1 MGFNPQA
8 NRTLDTAVS
17 HYSKVEKSKRTSQEA
32 KNKGC
37 TALYNLPGMGEDHAE
52 PCVWVSN
59 HAVIMIESIRMTKEE
74 GHVNTWRA
82 NRNHLICMRNSFKER
97 AAS

>member
-1 MGFNPQA
+1 MGFDPRAN
-8 NRTLDTAVS
+8 NRTLDTVVD

-37 TALYNLPGMGEDHAE
+37 TALYNLPVMGEDHAE

-59 HAVIMIESIRMTKEE
+59 HAVIESIRMTKEE
-74 GHVNTWRA
+74 GYVNTWRA